1 MLRHLHEIAS
11 RVRALLTSSRLDRDL
26 QHELESHM
34 AMAIDENKRRG
45 MSDEEAL
52 RAARLNLGGVA
63 QLREQHREARGL
75 PFLDTLLQDLRYTFR
90 TLRRDAAFTV
100 FAISIAGLGI
110 GASAT
115 VFSIVNTL
123 LLRPLP
129 FADAGRLVWIGNI
142 GDDRVSEWQLQAF
155 HVLDLRDQNK
165 SFTDLAGYYVGTKT
179 GDTQLT
185 GVGEPVRLTS
195 VPVSQNFF
203 PLLGLQPIIGR
214 PFNVEEC
221 KWNGPKA
228 VLLSY
233 GLWKNRYAS
242 DQNIAGR
249 RLILNETPVTVV
261 GVMPETLDFGSVFAP
276 GSRVDLFT
284 PFPLTQETNRW
295 GNTLGV
301 IGRLK
306 PGATVQSAQAEFT
319 VLAKQIEE
327 HHPNR
332 NSLRPRLK
340 SLDEHVNGR
349 IRPALLV
356 LAFAVGVVMLIVCAN
371 LASLQLARAEARQ
384 KEMAIRAALGAG
396 RARLI
401 RQRLTESLVLAFLGC
416 IPGVL
421 LAFGG
426 TRLFA
431 HLESFKIPLLSSI
444 RVDEAA
450 LGFTVAIAALSGLAF
465 GLVAALQTPR
475 IDSSETLKDGGRGST
490 GGRQH
495 NWIRASLVV
504 SEIGFACVLLVGT
517 GLLVRSFL
525 RVLDVNLGFRPERAA
540 ALRIEPGRQ
549 YSNQEKRN
557 AFLSEV
563 LRSIRS
569 IKGISAAGVTDTLP
583 FSSGDRSW
591 AVAGKGQVF
600 ERGHYPEGFVRIISE
615 GYLETAGI
623 RLIAGRDFNDRDT
636 PESEPVALI
645 NQTLARTL
653 WPSQNAVG
661 QVINQDKGRRV
672 VGVVAD
678 VRHRALEESAG
689 CEMYFPIRQ
698 RDDYSAIDLV
708 VRTSLPPTQLAGMI
722 RESLQPIEPNLA
734 SNEFRT
740 LQQLVDK
747 ASSPRR
753 FVVLLLSGFSIFALI
768 LAALGIYALISYS
781 VNQRTQEF
789 GIRMALGAGA
799 RELQS
804 SVLLQTLRLAALG
817 VLVGVVASWLVAQT
831 LGGLLFG
838 VTAADPL
845 TFAAMVALLSAV
857 ATLAGYLPAR
867 RASRIDPMI
876 ALRGN

>member
-1 MLRHLHEIAS
+1 LTHLHEIAS
-11 RVRALLTSSRLDRDL
+11 RIRALLTSSRMDRDL
-26 QHELESHM
+26 HNELESHV
-34 AMAIDENKRRG
+34 AMAADENQRRG
-45 MSDEEAL
+45 MSGEEAL
-52 RAARLNLGGVA
+52 RAARLALGGVA

-75 PFLDTLLQDLRYTFR
+75 PFFDILLQDLRYTFR
-90 TLRRDAAFTV
+90 TLRRDAAFTA
-100 FAISIAGLGI
+100 FSILIAGLGI

-129 FADAGRLVWIGNI
+129 FAGAGRLVWIGNI
-142 GDDRVSEWQLQAF
+142 ADDRVSEWQLQVF
-155 HVLDLRDQNK
+155 HVLDLRDENK
-165 SFTDLAGYYVGTKT
+165 SFTSLAGYFVGTKT

-185 GVGEPVRLTS
+185 GEGEPVRLTS

-203 PLLGLQPIIGR
+203 PLLGLQPVIGR
-214 PFNVEEC
+214 PFNDAEC

-242 DQNIAGR
+242 DPNIAGR
-249 RLILNETPVTVV
+249 KLILNEAPVTVV
-261 GVMPETLDFGSVFAP
+261 GVMPEALDFGSVFAP

-327 HHPNR
+327 RHPNR
-332 NSLRPRLK
+332 NSLRPTLK

-371 LASLQLARAEARQ
+371 LAGLQLARAASRQ
-384 KEMAIRAALGAG
+384 KEMAIRAALGAN
-396 RARLI
+396 RARLV
-401 RQRLTESLVLAFLGC
+401 RQRLTESLFLALLGC
-416 IPGVL
+416 IPGAL
-421 LAFGG
+421 LAFGA
-426 TRLFA
+426 TRLLA

-444 RVDEAA
+444 RVDAAA
-450 LGFTVAIAALSGLAF
+450 LGFTVAIAMLSGLAF
-465 GLVAALQTPR
+465 GLVAALQTPC
-475 IDSSETLKDGGRGST
+475 IDSQETLKDSGRGST
-490 GGRQH
+490 AGRRH
-495 NWIRASLVV
+495 HWIRAALVV
-504 SEIGFACVLLVGT
+504 SEIAFACVLLVGT

-557 AFLSEV
+557 AFLTGV
-563 LRSIRS
+563 LSSIRS
-569 IKGISAAGVTDTLP
+569 INGISAAGVTDTLP
-583 FSSGDRSW
+583 FSAGDRSW
-591 AVAGKGQVF
+591 DVAGKGQVF
-600 ERGHYPEGFVRIISE
+600 ERGHYPEGFVRLISE
-615 GYLETAGI
+615 GYLQTAGI
-623 RLIAGRDFNDRDT
+623 PLLAGRDFNNRDT

-653 WPSQNAVG
+653 WPGQEAVG

-698 RDDYSAIDLV
+698 RSDYNAIDLV
-708 VRTSLPPTQLAGMI
+708 VRTSLPPSQLAGTI
-722 RESLQPIEPNLA
+722 REALRPIEPTLA
-734 SNEFRT
+734 FNEFRT

-747 ASSPRR
+747 AASPRR
-753 FVVLLLSGFSIFALI
+753 FVVLLLSGFSIFALV
-768 LAALGIYALISYS
+768 LSALGIYALISYS

-804 SVLLQTLRLAALG
+804 SVLFQTLRLAAVGL
-817 VLVGVVASWLVAQT
+817 LVGVLASGLMAQG

-838 VTAADPL
+838 VAATDPL

-857 ATLAGYLPAR
+857 AALAGYLPAR
-867 RASRIDPMI
+867 RASRIDPMT
-876 ALRGN
+876 ALRGD